1 MSSFVFRVLPYV
13 FSGNTHGARNRFFN
27 RLFASST
34 PPPSPVTSLTY
45 PAWGRGGV
53 GLVLDLALRQRL
65 LQCGESIVGDLGV
78 FEPKAL

>member
-34 PPPSPVTSLTY
+34 PQNASSRDITPGPV
-45 PAWGRGGV
+45 WGWG
-53 GLVLDLALRQRL
+53 
-65 LQCGESIVGDLGV
+65 
-78 FEPKAL
+78 